1 MSQENQGE
9 SSPSQASK
17 SDKKPDVRS
26 TLWWILAATILAV
39 VVAAVL
45 VLAVDYVLLIF
56 LGVLFGIFLTKC
68 SELIGRFV
76 PLSYGWRLTMVT
88 TTLLAIVIGGF
99 LLFGAKVEQRLSTMS
114 DNLDQAVTKLDG
126 YLDDHSMARDAFNR
140 IPFAGE
146 LLEQASS
153 ENDQSKNESSSEQE
167 QSSSTEQSGG
177 STEQDGGSGDQKK
190 EKSSDSSSSSMPK
203 DLGSIAGR
211 AAKVINRIFS
221 TTLGLVA
228 NLGMIFFVGMFLAV
242 DPTMYRDGL
251 ARLFPMDRRDRVTE
265 IMDGMSDKMFGWL
278 NGRFIAM
285 LITGVGTGI
294 SLLILGV
301 PMAITIGVLTGLLTF
316 VPNIGG
322 ILALALASL
331 MAVPQGGT
339 TVLWVLILYGVIQ
352 LIESNIIT
360 PLVQQNKTSIPP
372 ALLIVF
378 QIVMGA
384 LTGFLGVLVATPLLA
399 GLLVLVKEVWVRD
412 CLGDEAL

>member
-1 MSQENQGE
+1 MSREND
-9 SSPSQASK
+9 SK
-17 SDKKPDVRS
+17 SPVDQTSESDAQPDLRL
-26 TLWWILAATILAV
+26 TFWWILAATVLTVITTAL
-39 VVAAVL
+39 L

-68 SELIGRFV
+68 SGLIGRIISI
-76 PLSYGWRLTMVT
+76 PYGWSLTIVT
-88 TTLLAIVIGGF
+88 TTLLAMIIGGF
-99 LLFGAKVEQRLSTMS
+99 LLFGAQVERRISTMS
-114 DNLDQAVTKLDG
+114 DNLDKAVSQLDG
-126 YLDDHSMARDAFNR
+126 YLDSHSMARDAFHR

-146 LLEQASS
+146 LLAQASPAKDGAS
-153 ENDQSKNESSSEQE
+153 GKKKSTDNDAPGVPKDEGDTSGNPQAN
-167 QSSSTEQSGG
+167 QSG
-177 STEQDGGSGDQKK
+177 
-190 EKSSDSSSSSMPK
+190 DSATSSMPN

-211 AAKVINRIFS
+211 AARVINRIFS

-378 QIVMGA
+378 QILMGA

-412 CLGDEAL
+412 CLGDEAT